1 MSQYTDNTAGTT
13 LSTGTDDYVV
23 TGDLDTFVPV
33 ADGLTDGAEY
43 TAKVQFADAADGAD
57 YELVVGT
64 WDLGAG
70 TFSRDT
76 ILKSSNN
83 NLIVDWAAG
92 TKRMDIVAS
101 SQMLGD
107 MELMNDGAT
116 KKYLTVAERTN
127 IANSKTKTDLISIT
141 QAVDLDVMEATLN
154 AVTSGLQY
162 RGTWDASVGTFPG
175 GGTAQIGDFYFCTV
189 PGIVGGQTFIA
200 GDSCVALINN
210 ASIST
215 YAGNWA
221 RQESTAAVASVNGQV
236 GAVILR
242 LAVERFS
249 YKLDSTTPIFL
260 VLTGQSN
267 ALGDDATGTD
277 FNFNANVF
285 SYQIT
290 TPVVSPTPP
299 AMPAPADF
307 SWQNVGSD
315 AGAYPLT
322 AYLPVADTSS
332 GAPYVG
338 YRRGGYGNIGMAL
351 ADRLQRETGRD
362 VYLLSVTLGASNLS
376 RWQSGASGYC
386 RIVLESFV
394 PYVLA
399 NTPALADVTTPDIIV
414 WGQGENN
421 AGDAALTYKDAWI
434 GVRNASDG
442 LWSDLSL
449 TSWYLMEFTPWA
461 LVNFG
466 SYWEGTKA
474 VNRYTDDKV
483 QLVSAAGL
491 PDGGTIHFTGGGLND
506 YGYQR
511 MGDAVFGINPSKNL
525 FSMQLELDRAP
536 ILGGNATFTGRT
548 ITGGTYSSATL
559 GSDLVAGNNDIT
571 GLEAITFTSAATWTS
586 LAPSRVSISG
596 THTYNF
602 ANALISPLVNFG
614 GTHIIDQSSSVL
626 GSGTVISAAGTVTNA
641 SGETTTFDFLPS
653 FNSGMN
659 FQANGGAVT
668 QTRNFD
674 FNSNPSYTRINSG
687 ALTCTEL
694 NHFYAAGIS
703 SAGTTVT
710 SRHGFRAVN
719 FANLGT
725 LTSQAGITIDSL
737 TAAST
742 GNTHI
747 LFGTSTIPAG
757 TFGIYQGNTAANSLN
772 ADLTL
777 RTGNLTLTSGNAV
790 LTLGNLTL
798 TDGNI
803 NIASGNIR
811 FDSTAD
817 LSMAI
822 EGASFAGIGALL
834 LRPNHLNTTEKFSL
848 LSQSN
853 ALVLR
858 WTPETAASGGTVSL
872 LNDVKTSAS
881 TTGFVI
887 QANSTATPMT
897 SGNIIE
903 FKSGDASNAIK
914 AAISYKGLP
923 GFFGVTAPTA
933 QTTAAGRVAIGAAG
947 ATAANRSTTYT
958 GDTGSTAYTV
968 GDLVRALKDYGLIAV

>member
-1 MSQYTDNTAGTT
+1 
-13 LSTGTDDYVV
+13 
-23 TGDLDTFVPV
+23 
-33 ADGLTDGAEY
+33 
-43 TAKVQFADAADGAD
+43 
-57 YELVVGT
+57 
-64 WDLGAG
+64 
-70 TFSRDT
+70 
-76 ILKSSNN
+76 
-83 NLIVDWAAG
+83 
-92 TKRMDIVAS
+92 
-101 SQMLGD
+101 
-107 MELMNDGAT
+107 
-116 KKYLTVAERTN
+116 
-127 IANSKTKTDLISIT
+127 
-141 QAVDLDVMEATLN
+141 
-154 AVTSGLQY
+154 
-162 RGTWDASVGTFPG
+162 
-175 GGTAQIGDFYFCTV
+175 
-189 PGIVGGQTFIA
+189 
-200 GDSCVALINN
+200 
-210 ASIST
+210 
-215 YAGNWA
+215 
-221 RQESTAAVASVNGQV
+221 
-236 GAVILR
+236 
-242 LAVERFS
+242 
-249 YKLDSTTPIFL
+249 
-260 VLTGQSN
+260 
-267 ALGDDATGTD
+267 LGDDSTGTD

-299 AMPAPADF
+299 TMPAPADF

-421 AGDAALTYKDAWI
+421 IGDAALTYKNNWI
-434 GVRNASDG
+434 GVRDASDG

-449 TSWYLMEFTPWA
+449 TSWYLMEATDWTQETFS
-461 LVNFG
+461 

-511 MGDAVFGINPSKNL
+511 MGDAVFGINPAKNL

-548 ITGGTYSSATL
+548 ITGGTYSAPTLSAATL
-559 GSDLVAGNNDIT
+559 SSDLAAANYDIT
-571 GLEAITFTSAATWTS
+571 GLDAITFTSAATYTS
-586 LAPSRVSISG
+586 VASTRITIPG

-602 ANALISPLVNFG
+602 SNAVISPLATFN
-614 GTHIIDQSSSVL
+614 GTHIIDQNALSL
-626 GSGTVISAAGTVTNA
+626 GMGSAFNTTATVSNA
-641 SGETTTFDFLPS
+641 SGETTS
-653 FNSGMN
+653 FYSFTGFSARTE
-659 FQANGGAVT
+659 FQANGGTVT
-668 QTRNFD
+668 QSVQYDVT
-674 FNSNPSYTRINSG
+674 SNPYYRQINSG
-687 ALTCTEL
+687 AITVTEL
-694 NHFYAAGIS
+694 NHFTALGSLATGATI
-703 SAGTTVT
+703 TN
-710 SRHGFRAVN
+710 RHGFRVSAL
-719 FANLGT
+719 APATGT
-725 LTSQAGITIDSL
+725 LTSQAGVSVDNL
-737 TAAST
+737 TQGAA

-747 LFGTSTIPAG
+747 LFGTSTIPSG
-757 TFGIYQGNTAANSLN
+757 TYGIYQGNTAANSLN

-811 FDSTAD
+811 FDSTTD
-817 LSMAI
+817 LTMAI

-848 LSQSN
+848 ISQSN

-872 LNDVKTSAS
+872 LNDIKTSAS
-881 TTGFVI
+881 TTGFLI
-887 QANSTATPMT
+887 QSNSTANPMT